1 MAASRTARIA
11 KGENMTQVYY
21 CAVCDEI
28 FEHKNIWGEGAR
40 LKLIKLW
47 SGHFSFVTYLGE
59 L

>member
-11 KGENMTQVYY
+11 KGENMIQVYY

-28 FEHKNIWGEGAR
+28 FEYKNIWGEGAR
-40 LKLIKLW
+40 LKLW